1 MNEGFLNGK
10 YISEEK
16 YDAVKP
22 YMNQDAKITSEEAD
36 SIKDLCK
43 DAYNNE
49 ILLFIFDS
57 VNNRYDVVYLQ
68 MVEKKR

>member
-1 MNEGFLNGK
+1 
-10 YISEEK
+10 
-16 YDAVKP
+16 
-22 YMNQDAKITSEEAD
+22 MNQDAKITSEEAD

>member
-16 YDAVKP
+16 YDDVKP